1 LDQLV
6 YSFIG
11 LLEFSTQKELTY
23 MSNFIDFYFDI
34 ISPYS
39 YIAHKKIQKI
49 EENKKIIFNYKP
61 ILLGGLHNL
70 AGISA
75 PAFNKYKIKNM
86 QSDCELVSKKNDISF
101 TWNLKF
107 PINSLYIMRGY
118 LSVNNNQK
126 KEYLDIFFNAYW
138 RDNLDLSSEKEFL
151 KLLEALEIDNKIFFE
166 KINQQ
171 LIKDDLKKLTT
182 DAFNKEVFGAPT
194 FIVNNKIFWGQDRL
208 EYAVEELT

>member
-1 LDQLV
+1 
-6 YSFIG
+6 
-11 LLEFSTQKELTY
+11 

-107 PINSLYIMRGY
+107 PINSLSIMRGY

-126 KEYLDIFFNAYW
+126 KEYLNIFFNAYW

-151 KLLEALEIDNKIFFE
+151 KLLETLKIDNKIFFE

-171 LIKDDLKKLTT
+171 LIKNNLKKLTT

-208 EYAVEELT
+208 EYAVEELV